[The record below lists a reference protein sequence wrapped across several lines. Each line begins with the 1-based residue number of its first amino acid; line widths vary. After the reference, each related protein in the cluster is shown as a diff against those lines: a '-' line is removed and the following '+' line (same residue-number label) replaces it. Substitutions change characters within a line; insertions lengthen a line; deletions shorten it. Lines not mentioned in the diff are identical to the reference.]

1 MPEVLPSMSGWW
13 NQRSLFTRLLVYAVA
28 VILAF
33 VAASSVGAVAALVVS
48 GNLSWPTGERSGP
61 EESNSAGEQG
71 KPPQRQQADADRPQ
85 QEHQQEHTDRSQQEK
100 ADARRE
106 QVASQDKQIPYVDAV
121 GEIQADSVEAFLDS
135 HEKLLRYDSLTSD
148 DIEKMQANQAAL
160 QEFTDRASDLSAP
173 QKFRDHKDTFL
184 PAIDELHQAA
194 QQAYALAADP
204 ISATQADFDD
214 YDRLVK
220 EAAADLQRS
229 NEILGKNYKTIEG
242 VQEVS
247 IS

>member
-1 MPEVLPSMSGWW
+1 MSGWW

-85 QEHQQEHTDRSQQEK
+85 QEHTDRSQQEK
-100 ADARRE
+100 ADAKRE
-106 QVASQDKQIPYVDAV
+106 QVGSQDKQIPYVDAV

-135 HEKLLRYDSLTSD
+135 HEKLLRYDSLTSV

-184 PAIDELHQAA
+184 SAIDELHQAA

>member
-13 NQRSLFTRLLVYAVA
+13 NQRSQSTRLLVYAVA
-28 VILAF
+28 TILAF
-33 VAASSVGAVAALVVS
+33 GMAASVGAVATLMVS
-48 GNLSWPTGERSGP
+48 GNLSWPPGERARP
-61 EESNSAGEQG
+61 EKPNPAGEQG
-71 KPPQRQQADADRPQ
+71 KSPQPQQANTDRP
-85 QEHQQEHTDRSQQEK
+85 QQEK
-100 ADARRE
+100 ADAKRE
-106 QVASQDKQIPYVDAV
+106 QVASQDKQLPYVDVV

-160 QEFTDRASDLSAP
+160 QEFTDRARDLSAP

-184 PAIDELHQAA
+184 SAIDELHQAA

-229 NEILGKNYKTIEG
+229 NEILGKNYITIEG
-242 VQEVS
+242 AQEVS